1 MKTIKLIL
9 KQKGR
14 EIWSAAPDMTVF
26 QALQLMAEK
35 DIGALPVLE
44 NGKLVGIF
52 SERDYARKVILKGR
66 SSQRT
71 LVREIMSTHI
81 ISITMDKTNEYG
93 LALMSAK
100 HIRHL
105 PVLDGQKLVGF
116 ISIGDLVK
124 SIIEEQKVVIDKL
137 EQHISQTSGMY

>member
-1 MKTIKLIL
+1 MKTIRLIL

-14 EIWSAAPDMTVF
+14 KIWSATPDMTVF

-44 NGKLVGIF
+44 DGKVVGIF

-66 SSQRT
+66 SSHETR
-71 LVREIMSTHI
+71 VREIMSAPVLCI
-81 ISITMDKTNEYG
+81 DPDQTNEYG
-93 LALMSAK
+93 LALMTAK
-100 HIRHL
+100 HVRHL
-105 PVLDGQKLVGF
+105 PVLEGETLVGF

-124 SIIEEQKVVIDKL
+124 SIIEEQKIVIDKL
-137 EQHISQTSGMY
+137 EQHIRRTSGMY